1 MERDREE
8 SVDLAQISLRPLQLS
23 DVDDLMVWTTD
34 EKVTK
39 FCTWETYSSKDQGID
54 FIQNRACEFLWGRA
68 ICLNDHAIGFI
79 SMTSSSASDKSREK
93 SVELGYVLGS
103 KYWSRGI
110 MTYVVKQ
117 VKKVAFREFPHLERL
132 EALVDA
138 ENVGS
143 QRVLEKAAAVERSI
157 ESIKMNE
164 GVSSK
169 EESKSI
175 DLTRITLRE
184 TDLSDVEDHMVWSSD
199 AKVTE
204 FCTWGPY
211 TSKEEAI
218 DFINGIPNIFSWYR
232 AICLDNQA
240 IGSVSVCLQR
250 DRYREK
256 VAEVGYILASEYWG
270 KGIVTHVLKQV
281 VKIVFSMYPQ
291 VERLEAL
298 TDNENLASQRVLEK
312 AGFQREGVLRNY
324 VYVKGKSRDVAIY
337 SFLPTDLHSEFASLK
352 L

>member
-1 MERDREE
+1 MMERDREE

-143 QRVLEKAAAVERSI
+143 QRVLEKA
-157 ESIKMNE
+157 
-164 GVSSK
+164 
-169 EESKSI
+169 
-175 DLTRITLRE
+175 
-184 TDLSDVEDHMVWSSD
+184 
-199 AKVTE
+199 
-204 FCTWGPY
+204 
-211 TSKEEAI
+211 
-218 DFINGIPNIFSWYR
+218 
-232 AICLDNQA
+232 
-240 IGSVSVCLQR
+240 
-250 DRYREK
+250 
-256 VAEVGYILASEYWG
+256 
-270 KGIVTHVLKQV
+270 
-281 VKIVFSMYPQ
+281 
-291 VERLEAL
+291 
-298 TDNENLASQRVLEK
+298 
-312 AGFQREGVLRNY
+312 GFQKEGVLRKY
-324 VYVKGKSRDVAIY
+324 LCRKGKSRDTIIFCVL
-337 SFLPTDLHSEFASLK
+337 STDLDHQLKDQLKASR
-352 L
+352 